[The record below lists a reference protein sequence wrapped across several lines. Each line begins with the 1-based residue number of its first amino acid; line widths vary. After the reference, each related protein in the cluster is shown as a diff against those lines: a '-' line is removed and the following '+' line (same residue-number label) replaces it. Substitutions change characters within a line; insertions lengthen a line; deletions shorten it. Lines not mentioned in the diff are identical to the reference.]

1 MFTYSDYFGRP
12 FANTIIMKQQFS
24 FLSRLLAAPLKY
36 LVKTKVIP
44 QHPIDELD
52 IDPSKPV
59 LYVMEQDSAVDKV
72 ILLRTC
78 LQLGLPDPRSSNGD
92 LPGLLCVN
100 TPRSW
105 FRREKTEQNLVTALK
120 TIIEAH
126 KAQPDIDVQ
135 MVPVSMFWGRAPG
148 KKDMTFTS
156 WLADLPH
163 PGSFRKAWTVLF
175 TGRDQFL
182 RFAHPISLREISDRF
197 GPADVT
203 TKKVSRVAR
212 FHFYRQRLAA
222 TGPRLPQRSRIF
234 SQLIKTDGISE
245 AIAAEAK
252 NSSPE
257 KAERKA
263 AKYLDEIAANY
274 SISLIVA
281 LDRSM
286 TWLWNKLYQGINV
299 NNSEQVRQLADAGH
313 EIVYVPCHRSHMDY
327 LLLSYVLYH
336 QGLVPPHI
344 AAGINL
350 NFWPAGPIFR
360 RGGAFFI
367 RRTFKGN
374 KLYAAVFREYL
385 TWLIQEGYPVEYF
398 SEGGRSRTGR
408 LLTPKVGMLAMTM
421 QSQLY
426 RQSRPITLVPIYLGY
441 EHVMEVNTYLKELAG
456 QKKEKE
462 SFSAVLGILKKL
474 RNYGQGYVNFGTP
487 ITLDEYLTQQVPNWH
502 DAIQQKGEKPEW
514 FNPAVAGLGN
524 RVMQEINNAAAING
538 LTLSALIL
546 LSTDRFAIT
555 RSSLAR
561 QMDIYLKLA
570 RSAPYHSNV
579 TLPEQNGAELLEQT
593 ILLDKFQVEE
603 DSLGDIIRLDRRTAI
618 LMTYYRNNIIHLFI
632 IPSLIATIIYRHQ
645 KVATVR
651 LTSLVKLLYPL
662 MRSELFLSF
671 DEARLEHYLEQVLA
685 SLIESGLIEQ
695 HGDELVLP
703 EAGEAQVQLARL
715 AKTVEET
722 LQRYAIVL
730 MALQKLQECDE
741 TCLEQTSLNVAERLS
756 KLHGISA
763 PEFFDKQLFSNLI
776 SEMTQL
782 GLLAGD
788 TTAKEQVD
796 TLCSEVADL
805 LNKDIAL
812 TIAQVLA
819 R

>member
-1 MFTYSDYFGRP
+1 
-12 FANTIIMKQQFS
+12 MKQQFG
-24 FLSRLLAAPLKY
+24 FLTRFLATPLNY
-36 LVKTKVIP
+36 LVNTRSIP
-44 QHPIDELD
+44 KQPLEELA

-59 LYVMEQDSAVDKV
+59 LYVMEQDSAVDKT

-78 LQLGLPDPRSSNGD
+78 QQLELPDPRSSNGE

-100 TPRSW
+100 KPRSW
-105 FRREKTEQNLVTALK
+105 FNREQTDRSLVVALK
-120 TIIEAH
+120 AIIEAH
-126 KAQPDIDVQ
+126 KADPELDVQ

-148 KKDMTFTS
+148 KKEMSLTS
-156 WLADLPH
+156 WIAELPQ
-163 PGSFRKAWTVLF
+163 PGSLRKTLTVLF
-175 TGRDQFL
+175 AGRDQFL
-182 RFAHPISLREISDRF
+182 RFAHPISLREISDRY
-197 GPADVT
+197 GSADVT

-222 TGPRLPQRSRIF
+222 TGPRLPQRTRMF
-234 SQLIKTDGISE
+234 SELLKTKGISE
-245 AIAAEAK
+245 AIASEARH
-252 NSSPE
+252 SSQE

-263 AKYLDEIAANY
+263 EKYLNEIAASY
-274 SISLIVA
+274 SISLVVA
-281 LDRSM
+281 MDRFM
-286 TWLWNKLYQGINV
+286 TWLWNKLYRGINV
-299 NNSEQVRQLADAGH
+299 SNAEQVRQLADAGH

-327 LLLSYVLYH
+327 LLLSYVIYH

-374 KLYAAVFREYL
+374 KLYATVFREYL
-385 TWLIQEGYPVEYF
+385 TWLFQEGYPVEYF

-408 LLTPKVGMLAMTM
+408 LLTPKVGMLAMTV

-426 RQSRPITLVPIYLGY
+426 RQNRPISLVPVYLGY

-462 SFSAVLGILKKL
+462 SLLSMLSIVKKL

-487 ITLDEYLTQQVPNWH
+487 ITLDEHLSQQTEDWQA
-502 DAIQQKGEKPEW
+502 AINTDGEKPLW
-514 FNPAVAGLGN
+514 FNDAVGSLSV
-524 RVMQEINNAAAING
+524 RMMQEINNAAAVNG

-546 LSTDRFAIT
+546 LATDRFAIT
-555 RSSLAR
+555 RSALAR

-579 TLPEQNGAELLEQT
+579 TLPEQTGEQLLEQAME
-593 ILLDKFQVEE
+593 LDKFQVDA
-603 DSLGDIIRLDRRTAI
+603 DSLGDIVRLDRREAI

-632 IPSLIATIIYRHQ
+632 IPSLLATIVYRHQ
-645 KVATVR
+645 QVSRER
-651 LTSLVKLLYPL
+651 LLALVKQLYPL
-662 MRSELFLSF
+662 MRRELFLSK
-671 DEARLEHYLEQVLA
+671 DEPQLEEYVGKLVDSLA
-685 SLIESGLIEQ
+685 DSGLLQ
-695 HGDELVLP
+695 LDGDLLQLP
-703 EAGEAQVQLARL
+703 AAGQAQVQLAQL

-722 LQRYAIVL
+722 LQRYAIIL
-730 MALQKLQECDE
+730 MALQQRQGCDNAE
-741 TCLEQTSLNVAERLS
+741 LEAISLSVAERLS

-763 PEFFDKQLFSNLI
+763 PEFFDKQLFANLI
-776 SEMTQL
+776 NEMKTL
-782 GLLAGD
+782 GLLEGEASQP
-788 TTAKEQVD
+788 QVEALYQEIESLLSKD
-796 TLCSEVADL
+796 VAQ
-805 LNKDIAL
+805 